1 MSLLSQ
7 PRTPPRSLASGFTLV
22 ELMVALLLGLI
33 VVGGALAIF
42 SSNKQTYV
50 ATENLGR
57 VQENSR
63 VAFELMAR
71 DIREAGG
78 NACSKTIPVAN
89 ILNTPSAQW
98 YYNFSDPIKGYGP
111 GDALTGGPVVGSA
124 PGTRVAGTD
133 AIELKSSYD
142 SGVTIVDQPSAVSA
156 NFKVNTVDH
165 GLQDNDIVLVCD
177 YRQVTLLQITNA
189 SSSSVT
195 VVHNTGAGSPGNCS
209 KGMGFPA
216 QCTTNGTAYVFAP
229 GATISKAHSTRWYI
243 GNNPKG
249 GKSLYQTTLVA
260 GAPAQQEIT
269 EGVSN
274 MSFQYLLR
282 NGTDYVAAA
291 SVPAA
296 SWKDVLAVRATL
308 VMEGQDKIGTNGQ
321 VLSRQLAHVV
331 TLRNR
336 AS

>member
-1 MSLLSQ
+1 MKHSSLSFS
-7 PRTPPRSLASGFTLV
+7 PNRSHVGGFTLV

-33 VVGGALAIF
+33 VVGGAIAIF

-71 DIREAGG
+71 DVRESGG
-78 NACSKTIPVAN
+78 NACSKTIPVSN
-89 ILNTPSAQW
+89 ILNSPSAQW
-98 YYNFSDPIKGYGP
+98 WSNWTDPIKGYG
-111 GDALTGGPVVGSA
+111 
-124 PGTRVAGTD
+124 GTDTLGTPAFGTTSGLRVSGTD
-133 AIELKSSYD
+133 AIELKSTSE
-142 SGVTIVDQPSAVSA
+142 SGVTVVDQPSATSA

-165 GLQDNDIVLVCD
+165 GLQDDDIVIVCD
-177 YRQVTLLQITNA
+177 YRQATMLQITNA

-195 VVHNTGAGSPGNCS
+195 VVHNPGAGTPGNCS
-209 KGMGFPA
+209 KGMGFPPV
-216 QCTTNGTAYVFAP
+216 CTPNGTPYVFAP
-229 GATISKAHSTRWYI
+229 GAIIAKLHATRWYI
-243 GNNPKG
+243 GINPRG
-249 GKSLYQTTLVA
+249 GRSLYQSTLNGAAVA
-260 GAPAQQEIT
+260 PQEIS

-274 MSFQYLLR
+274 MALQYLLP
-282 NGTDYVAAA
+282 NATDYVAAA
-291 SVPAA
+291 SVPATA
-296 SWKDVLAVRATL
+296 WKNVLAVRVIL

>member
-1 MSLLSQ
+1 MSLSSQ
-7 PRTPPRSLASGFTLV
+7 PRMRSRSLANGFTLV

-89 ILNTPSAQW
+89 MLNTPSARW
-98 YYNFSDPIKGYGP
+98 YYNFTDPIKGYGP
-111 GDALTGGPVVGSA
+111 GDALTDGPVVGA
-124 PGTRVAGTD
+124 AVGNRVAGTD

-142 SGVTIVDQPSAVSA
+142 SGVTLVNQPSAQA
-156 NFKVNTVDH
+156 ATFKVNTVNH
-165 GLQDNDIVLVCD
+165 GLQDDDIVLICD
-177 YRQVTLLQITNA
+177 YRQVTMLQISSA
-189 SSSSVT
+189 SPSSVT
-195 VVHNTGAGSPGNCS
+195 IVHTPGAGTPGNCT
-209 KGMGFPA
+209 KGFGFPIVCSA
-216 QCTTNGTAYVFAP
+216 NGTPYIFAP
-229 GATISKAHSTRWYI
+229 GAIVSKAHSTRWYI

-249 GKSLYQTTLVA
+249 GKSLYQTTLVG
-260 GAPAQQEIT
+260 GAPAEQEIT

-274 MSFQYLLR
+274 MSLQYLLR
-282 NGTDYVAAA
+282 NGKDYVAAA

-308 VMEGQDKIGTNGQ
+308 VMEGQDKIGTDGN